1 MTPISKTVFTN
12 NLDDMVNENNNTYHR
27 TITMKP
33 IDLKD
38 NTYIIIDKEF
48 NDKDPKFKVGD
59 HV

>member
-1 MTPISKTVFTN
+1 MTSISKTVFTN
-12 NLDDMVNENNNTYHR
+12 KLDDMVNENNNTYHR
-27 TITMKP
+27 TINMKP